1 MLIQNHERSIEKIIA
16 LWVEHVATLIP
27 LMQ

>member
-1 MLIQNHERSIEKIIA
+1 MLIQNYKRGIEKVIA